1 MTDISRTDAT
11 FAHLVGAGLDIDPK
25 FFKVFFLLCQYRHLN
40 IQDWSAAASLVTRQ
54 SLKLGLSIRSP

>member
-11 FAHLVGAGLDIDPK
+11 FARLVAAGLEIDPK
-25 FFKVFFLLCQYRHLN
+25 FFQVFFLLCQYRHLN

-54 SLKLGLSIRSP
+54 SQNLD